1 MIAVPSPRGLELT
14 EKRDIGGIVIAI
26 THSSSFYK
34 FNERVFCDPEFL
46 CGLCYRVEH
55 FFQKSATD

>member
-34 FNERVFCDPEFL
+34 FNEGVFCDPEFL
-46 CGLCYRVEH
+46 VRAVLSG
-55 FFQKSATD
+55 